1 MPFSEIPEV
10 VRRRAIAA
18 NAQEWLDGLPK
29 LISDLEREWS
39 IAVGRVFEGGSE
51 ALVAEATLADGS
63 PAILKLLLQERG
75 HEVTN
80 EIAVLRLAA
89 GNGCA
94 RLLNADEP
102 RSAMLLE
109 RLGRP
114 VGQLGLPA
122 EERLDI
128 LCVTAQRLWRPVER
142 GAFQTGAEKA
152 RWLIEFTQAK
162 WEELNRPC
170 SAAAAKYAVACAEAR
185 EAAHDDT
192 RAVLVHGDIHE
203 DNTLED
209 GRGGYKLIDP
219 DGLFAEP
226 EYDLGV
232 ITRAEPLGA
241 DPRRHARRLA
251 AMTGL
256 DETATWEWAA
266 AERMSTALVC
276 RRLRLEPFAENLFRN
291 AEEAAQLP
299 R

>member
-1 MPFSEIPEV
+1 MPFTDLPEV

-18 NAQEWLDGLPK
+18 GAQDWLDGLPTVVA
-29 LISDLEREWS
+29 DLEHEWS
-39 IAVGRVFEGGSE
+39 ITVGRVFEGGSE
-51 ALVAEATLADGS
+51 ALVAEAKLADGS
-63 PAILKLLLQERG
+63 PAILKLLLQGTG

-89 GNGCA
+89 GHGCA
-94 RLLNADEP
+94 RLLNCDED

-114 VGQLGLPA
+114 LAELGLPA

-128 LCVTAQRLWRPVER
+128 LCGTAERLWRPIER

-152 RWLIEFTQAK
+152 RWLIEFIETR
-162 WEELNRPC
+162 WEELGRPC
-170 SAAAAKYAVACAEAR
+170 SAAAIEYAIVCAQRR
-185 EAAHDDT
+185 EASHDDA

-203 DNTLED
+203 QNTLED
-209 GRGGYKLIDP
+209 GHGGYKLIDP

-232 ITRAEPLGA
+232 IIRAEPLGE
-241 DPRRHARRLA
+241 DPRGHARLFA
-251 AMTGL
+251 AKTGL
-256 DETATWEWAA
+256 DETAIWEWAA
-266 AERMSTALVC
+266 AERLSTALVC
-276 RRLRLEPFAENLFRN
+276 RRLNIEPFAQMMFDN
-291 AEEAAQLP
+291 AEQAALLP